1 MYCKMTMK
9 KILAILSLLV
19 MLVVSMPMASAD
31 TTMDLE
37 IPQGTSWGTWQKVS
51 TRRMS
56 FKFEVKNTSSYKT
69 VRSFD
74 VTYYTCDAYGNQNSP
89 TQTVTLEQKIKPYEE
104 VETGLIY
111 LDNPDDICLVFV
123 ALSRVRYTNGTSET
137 DSDLDYAYWILDEE
151 ELMCDPADIVSGAS
165 TTNTTTTTTSTGSG
179 TINVQELFDA
189 LRNSNGLLNTN
200 TPSSSVSLE
209 ILNHDEVICKRV
221 STKRYAFQFKVK
233 NTNTSKTV
241 KSYDVSYYTCDE
253 YGNQNSPTETVTLTQ
268 KIKAYE
274 TIMSDIVYLM
284 NPDSVYRAYFAITRV
299 RYTDGTSE
307 STSSPDYCYWYWD
320 K

>member
-19 MLVVSMPMASAD
+19 MLVVSMPVASAD

-89 TQTVTLEQKIKPYEE
+89 VQTVTLEQKIKPYEE

-111 LDNPDDICLVFV
+111 LENPDDICLVFV

-151 ELMCDPADIVSGAS
+151 ELMCDPSDIVSGAS
-165 TTNTTTTTTSTGSG
+165 TTNTTTTTTSTSS
-179 TINVQELFDA
+179 IHLIIPDNSDA
-189 LRNSNGLLNTN
+189 
-200 TPSSSVSLE
+200 
-209 ILNHDEVICKRV
+209 ILKRV
-221 STKRYAFQFKVK
+221 STKRYAFQFEVK
-233 NTNTSKTV
+233 NTHSSKTI

-253 YGNQNSPTETVTLTQ
+253 YGNQNSANKTVTLTQ

-274 TIMSDIVYLM
+274 TVTCPIIYLE
-284 NPDSVYRAYFAITRV
+284 NAASVYKAYFGITRV
-299 RYTDGTSE
+299 RYTDGTTE
-307 STSSPDYCYWYWD
+307 SISNPDYSGWYWD
-320 K
+320 

>member
-19 MLVVSMPMASAD
+19 MLVVSMPVASAD

-123 ALSRVRYTNGTSET
+123 ALSRVRYTNGTSQT

-151 ELMCDPADIVSGAS
+151 ELMCDPSDIVSGAS
-165 TTNTTTTTTSTGSG
+165 TTNTTTTTTSTSS
-179 TINVQELFDA
+179 IHLIIPDNSDA
-189 LRNSNGLLNTN
+189 
-200 TPSSSVSLE
+200 
-209 ILNHDEVICKRV
+209 ILKRV
-221 STKRYAFQFKVK
+221 STKRYAFQFEVK
-233 NTNTSKTV
+233 NTHSSKTI

-253 YGNQNSPTETVTLTQ
+253 YGNQNSANKTVTLTQ

-274 TIMSDIVYLM
+274 TVTCPIIYLE
-284 NPDSVYRAYFAITRV
+284 NAASVYKAYFGITRV
-299 RYTDGTSE
+299 RYTDGTTE
-307 STSSPDYCYWYWD
+307 SISNPDYSGWYWD
-320 K
+320 

>member
-19 MLVVSMPMASAD
+19 MLVVIMPVASAD

-123 ALSRVRYTNGTSET
+123 ALSRVRYTNGTSQT

-151 ELMCDPADIVSGAS
+151 ELMCDPSDIVSGAS
-165 TTNTTTTTTSTGSG
+165 TTNTTTTTTTSTSS
-179 TINVQELFDA
+179 IHLIIPDNSDA
-189 LRNSNGLLNTN
+189 
-200 TPSSSVSLE
+200 
-209 ILNHDEVICKRV
+209 ILKRV
-221 STKRYAFQFKVK
+221 STKRYAFQFEVK
-233 NTNTSKTV
+233 NTHSSKTI

-253 YGNQNSPTETVTLTQ
+253 YGNQNSASKTVTLTQ

-274 TIMSDIVYLM
+274 TVTCPIIYLE
-284 NPDSVYRAYFAITRV
+284 NAASVYKAYFGITRV
-299 RYTDGTSE
+299 RYTDGTTE
-307 STSSPDYCYWYWD
+307 SISNPDYSGWYWD
-320 K
+320 

>member
-9 KILAILSLLV
+9 KIFALLSLLV
-19 MLVVSMPMASAD
+19 MLVVSMPVAGAE
-31 TTMDLE
+31 TTMDLQ

-89 TQTVTLEQKIKPYEE
+89 TQTVTIEQKIKPYEE
-104 VETGLIY
+104 VETSLIY
-111 LDNPDDICLVFV
+111 LENPDDICLVFV
-123 ALSRVRYTNGTSET
+123 ALSRVRYTNGTSQT

-165 TTNTTTTTTSTGSG
+165 TTNTTTTTTST
-179 TINVQELFDA
+179 
-189 LRNSNGLLNTN
+189 
-200 TPSSSVSLE
+200 SSIHLIIPDSSE
-209 ILNHDEVICKRV
+209 AILKRV
-221 STKRYAFQFKVK
+221 STKRYAFQFEVK
-233 NTNTSKTV
+233 NTHSSKTI

-253 YGNQNSPTETVTLTQ
+253 YGDQNSATKTVTLTQ

-274 TIMSDIVYLM
+274 TVTCPIIYLE
-284 NPDSVYRAYFAITRV
+284 NAASVYKAYFGITRV
-299 RYTDGTSE
+299 RYTDGTTE
-307 STSSPDYCYWYWD
+307 SISNPDYSGWYWD
-320 K
+320 

>member
-19 MLVVSMPMASAD
+19 MLVVIMPVASAD

-123 ALSRVRYTNGTSET
+123 ALSRVRYTNGTSQT

-151 ELMCDPADIVSGAS
+151 ELMCDPSDIVSGAS
-165 TTNTTTTTTSTGSG
+165 TTNTTTTTTSTSS
-179 TINVQELFDA
+179 IHLIIPDNSDA
-189 LRNSNGLLNTN
+189 
-200 TPSSSVSLE
+200 
-209 ILNHDEVICKRV
+209 ILKRV
-221 STKRYAFQFKVK
+221 STKRYAFQFEVK
-233 NTNTSKTV
+233 NTHSSKTI

-253 YGNQNSPTETVTLTQ
+253 YGNQNSANKTVTLTQ

-274 TIMSDIVYLM
+274 TVTCPIIYLE
-284 NPDSVYRAYFAITRV
+284 NAASVYKAYFGITRV
-299 RYTDGTSE
+299 RYTDGTTE
-307 STSSPDYCYWYWD
+307 SISNPDYSGWYWD
-320 K
+320 

>member
-19 MLVVSMPMASAD
+19 MLVVSMTVASAD

-123 ALSRVRYTNGTSET
+123 ALSRVRYTNGTSQT

-151 ELMCDPADIVSGAS
+151 ELMCDPSDIVSGAS
-165 TTNTTTTTTSTGSG
+165 TTNTTTTTTSTSS
-179 TINVQELFDA
+179 IHLIIPDNSDA
-189 LRNSNGLLNTN
+189 
-200 TPSSSVSLE
+200 
-209 ILNHDEVICKRV
+209 ILKRV
-221 STKRYAFQFKVK
+221 STKRYAFQFEVK
-233 NTNTSKTV
+233 NTHSSKTI

-253 YGNQNSPTETVTLTQ
+253 YGNQNSANKTVTLTQ

-274 TIMSDIVYLM
+274 TVTCPIIYLE
-284 NPDSVYRAYFAITRV
+284 NAASVYKAYFGITRV
-299 RYTDGTSE
+299 RYTDGTTE
-307 STSSPDYCYWYWD
+307 SISNPDYSGWYWD
-320 K
+320 